1 MQYPTFFL
9 DKIDSTNKELW
20 RRLDS
25 EARLDEFTV
34 VQAGSQSAG
43 RGMAGTTWESEPDK
57 NLLFSV
63 LLKPVF
69 LPPVQQFLL
78 NKAISLS
85 IRDALAGL
93 CPHTHIMIK
102 WPNDIYADH
111 SKIGGT
117 LIENRILGKSM
128 EACVAGT
135 GINVNQTSFPE
146 SLPNPSSLALLT
158 GKRADPRELLAGI
171 MDSMHSFYE
180 MLRCGHFHN
189 LNKVYMEHL
198 LGAEEKRVYKKD
210 GKRFEATIVG
220 VDEHGKLLLRDTAG
234 KITAYGLKEVS
245 MII

>member
-1 MQYPTFFL
+1 MQYPTFYL

-25 EARLDEFTV
+25 GSQLDEFTV
-34 VQAGSQSAG
+34 LQAGSQSAG
-43 RGMAGTTWESEPDK
+43 RGIAGTTWESEPDK

-69 LPPVQQFLL
+69 LPPVNQFLL
-78 NKAISLS
+78 NKVISLS
-85 IRDALAGL
+85 IRDALAAF
-93 CPHTHIMIK
+93 CPHARIMIK

-128 EACVAGT
+128 LACVAGT
-135 GINVNQTSFPE
+135 GINVNQTSFPKNI
-146 SLPNPSSLALLT
+146 PNPSSLALLT
-158 GKRADPRELLAGI
+158 GKKTDPQELLSGI
-171 MDSMHSFYE
+171 MDSMHFFYE
-180 MLRCGHFHN
+180 ILRRGHFHS
-189 LNKVYMEHL
+189 LDKGYQEHL
-198 LGAEEKRVYKKD
+198 LGADEKRVYEKD
-210 GKRFEATIVG
+210 GKRFEATIMG
-220 VDEHGKLLLRDTAG
+220 VDEHGKLLLRNTDG